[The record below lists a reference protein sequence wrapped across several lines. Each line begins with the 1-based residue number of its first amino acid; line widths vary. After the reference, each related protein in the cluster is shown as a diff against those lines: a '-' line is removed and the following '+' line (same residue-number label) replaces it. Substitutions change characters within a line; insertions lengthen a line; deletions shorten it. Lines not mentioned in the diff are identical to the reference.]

1 MITTRRMLMLYACL
15 VPVALT
21 GCDLADYFP
30 NVPQPVP
37 VISPGYQ
44 VDIDG
49 HPVRISGFDDCPRE
63 KDEARHAAAQDEKGC
78 IVLSAE
84 RSEVKVRLY
93 QPAGA
98 SPKPADHP
106 GKDARQNDIIRLQRP
121 NGALVMQNLQGKSL
135 LKPEITKL
143 T

>member
-44 VDIDG
+44 VDIDTT
-49 HPVRISGFDDCPRE
+49 
-63 KDEARHAAAQDEKGC
+63 
-78 IVLSAE
+78 
-84 RSEVKVRLY
+84 RSEYQDLMTVR
-93 QPAGA
+93 GKKM
-98 SPKPADHP
+98 KPGTQLHKMRKA
-106 GKDARQNDIIRLQRP
+106 ALCCLQSVPR
-121 NGALVMQNLQGKSL
+121 
-135 LKPEITKL
+135 
-143 T
+143 

>member
-49 HPVRISGFDDCPRE
+49 GTVANSRW
-63 KDEARHAAAQDEKGC
+63 
-78 IVLSAE
+78 
-84 RSEVKVRLY
+84 
-93 QPAGA
+93 
-98 SPKPADHP
+98 
-106 GKDARQNDIIRLQRP
+106 
-121 NGALVMQNLQGKSL
+121 
-135 LKPEITKL
+135 
-143 T
+143 

>member
-21 GCDLADYFP
+21 GCDLADYFQ

-98 SPKPADHP
+98 VTETWRIIRE
-106 GKDARQNDIIRLQRP
+106 KDARQ
-121 NGALVMQNLQGKSL
+121 
-135 LKPEITKL
+135 
-143 T
+143 

>member
-78 IVLSAE
+78 IVLSCRAFRGEGQTVSASRRRHRNLAASSGKKTLARTILFACSARTVRCDAKFTGE
-84 RSEVKVRLY
+84 RS
-93 QPAGA
+93 P
-98 SPKPADHP
+98 
-106 GKDARQNDIIRLQRP
+106 
-121 NGALVMQNLQGKSL
+121 
-135 LKPEITKL
+135 
-143 T
+143 

>member
-49 HPVRISGFDDCPRE
+49 
-63 KDEARHAAAQDEKGC
+63 
-78 IVLSAE
+78 
-84 RSEVKVRLY
+84 
-93 QPAGA
+93 
-98 SPKPADHP
+98 
-106 GKDARQNDIIRLQRP
+106 QRP
-121 NGALVMQNLQGKSL
+121 DWRRSTENVY
-135 LKPEITKL
+135 
-143 T
+143 

>member
-1 MITTRRMLMLYACL
+1 M
-15 VPVALT
+15 
-21 GCDLADYFP
+21 
-30 NVPQPVP
+30 P

-49 HPVRISGFDDCPRE
+49 HPVRISGFDDCPQE

-98 SPKPADHP
+98 VTETWRIIRE
-106 GKDARQNDIIRLQRP
+106 KDAHRSDIIRLQRP
-121 NGALVMQNLQGKSL
+121 NGAFVMAANL
-135 LKPEITKL
+135 
-143 T
+143 

>member
-84 RSEVKVRLY
+84 RSEVK
-93 QPAGA
+93 
-98 SPKPADHP
+98 
-106 GKDARQNDIIRLQRP
+106 
-121 NGALVMQNLQGKSL
+121 
-135 LKPEITKL
+135 
-143 T
+143 

>member
-49 HPVRISGFDDCPRE
+49 HPVRISGLMTARGIKMKPGTQLRKMRKAALCCLQSVPR
-63 KDEARHAAAQDEKGC
+63 
-78 IVLSAE
+78 
-84 RSEVKVRLY
+84 
-93 QPAGA
+93 
-98 SPKPADHP
+98 
-106 GKDARQNDIIRLQRP
+106 
-121 NGALVMQNLQGKSL
+121 
-135 LKPEITKL
+135 
-143 T
+143 

>member
-1 MITTRRMLMLYACL
+1 MLYACL

-98 SPKPADHP
+98 VTETWRIIRE
-106 GKDARQNDIIRLQRP
+106 KDARQNDIIRLQRP
-121 NGALVMQNLQGKSL
+121 NGALV
-135 LKPEITKL
+135 
-143 T
+143 

>member
-1 MITTRRMLMLYACL
+1 MIATRRMLKLYACL

-21 GCDLADYFP
+21 GCDLSDYFP
-30 NVPQPVP
+30 NVSQPVP
-37 VISPGYQ
+37 VITPGYQ

-49 HPVRISGFDDCPRE
+49 HPVRISGFDDCPRG

-78 IVLSAE
+78 IVLSSE

-98 SPKPADHP
+98 VTETWRIIRK
-106 GKDARQNDIIRLQRP
+106 KDAHRSDTIRLQRP
-121 NGALVMQNLQGKSL
+121 NGAFVIAANL
-135 LKPEITKL
+135 
-143 T
+143 

>member
-1 MITTRRMLMLYACL
+1 MLMLYACL

-49 HPVRISGFDDCPRE
+49 HPVRISGFDDCPRD

-93 QPAGA
+93 QPAGTVTETGGSSGKRR
-98 SPKPADHP
+98 SPERYYSHAAPERCAC
-106 GKDARQNDIIRLQRP
+106 DAKFTGER
-121 NGALVMQNLQGKSL
+121 VSL
-135 LKPEITKL
+135 NRKITKL